1 MVSLFIAFL
10 VTGIAYASTTS
21 VLETASQYKVAAAN
35 SHLSQW
41 DFLNLTLH
49 GRLQKAIPV
58 STPCFPVFDG
68 KNKTFNST
76 TCDDVQIGYT
86 NPLFRAPIFGAYM
99 LVSAQC
105 LEICT

>member
-1 MVSLFIAFL
+1 MGPLFIAFL
-10 VTGIAYASTTS
+10 VIGIAYASKTS

-35 SHLSQW
+35 SHLNQW
-41 DFLNLTLH
+41 DFFNVTLH
-49 GRLQKAIPV
+49 GRLQKGTPV
-58 STPCFPVFDG
+58 STPCFPAFDG
-68 KNKTFNST
+68 KNETVNST
-76 TCDDVQIGYT
+76 ACGDVQIGYT

>member
-1 MVSLFIAFL
+1 MDSLFIAFL
-10 VTGIAYASTTS
+10 VTGIAYASITS
-21 VLETASQYKVAAAN
+21 VSEAASQYKVAAAN
-35 SHLSQW
+35 SHLNQW
-41 DFLNLTLH
+41 DFFNLTLH
-49 GRLQKAIPV
+49 GRLQKGTPV

-68 KNKTFNST
+68 KNETVNGT
-76 TCDDVQIGYT
+76 ACDDVQIGYT

>member
-1 MVSLFIAFL
+1 MGSLFIAFL
-10 VTGIAYASTTS
+10 MTGIAYASTTS

-35 SHLSQW
+35 SHLNQW
-41 DFLNLTLH
+41 DFFNLTLH
-49 GRLQKAIPV
+49 GRLQRGIPV